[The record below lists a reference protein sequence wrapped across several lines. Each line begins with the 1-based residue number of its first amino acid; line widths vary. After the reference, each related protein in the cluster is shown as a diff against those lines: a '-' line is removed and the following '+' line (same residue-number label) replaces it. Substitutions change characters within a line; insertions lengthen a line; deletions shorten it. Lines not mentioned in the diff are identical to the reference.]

1 MNQPPLDL
9 LLQKVGN
16 KYSLV
21 VKTAKMAR
29 KTAEE
34 EVTSSDN
41 GQLLKGKPVTKA
53 LYEIAYDSLELL
65 KDVKP
70 KEKRR

>member
-9 LLQKVGN
+9 LLEKVGN

-34 EVTSSDN
+34 EVISNEN
-41 GQLLKGKPVTKA
+41 GHLLKGKPVTRA
-53 LYEIAYDSLELL
+53 LNEIAYDSLDFL
-65 KDVKP
+65 KD
-70 KEKRR
+70 EKHKKKRG

>member
-29 KTAEE
+29 KAAEE
-34 EVTSSDN
+34 EVISGEN
-41 GQLLKGKPVTKA
+41 GQIIKGKPVTVA
-53 LYEIAYDSLELL
+53 LYEIAYKSSEPLEG
-65 KDVKP
+65 
-70 KEKRR
+70 ENA